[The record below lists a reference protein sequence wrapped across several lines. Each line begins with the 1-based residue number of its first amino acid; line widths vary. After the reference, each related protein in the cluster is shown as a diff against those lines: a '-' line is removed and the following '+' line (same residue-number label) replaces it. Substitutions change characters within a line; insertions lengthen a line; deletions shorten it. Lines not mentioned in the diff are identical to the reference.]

1 MPAWSDLIRYRQRIG
16 RKTPRSGWPILQTAG
31 AALAALCLSG
41 CGATPGVPAL
51 RLSAASLAFGHQPRG
66 TTSSAQSL
74 TATNTGSAAL
84 SITQIRLTGAY
95 PTSFRETDSC
105 GTSLAAGASCTISVQ
120 FAPNGV
126 GSFAAAVTLNDD
138 APDNP
143 QSVALSGTGTGSP
156 QVSFS
161 NTSLAFGSQA
171 GGSTSSSQNLTVTNT
186 GNATLN
192 ITQIGLTG
200 SYPNC
205 FKENNSCGRSLA
217 VGASCTISVQ
227 FAPNAAGSFAAAVS
241 LTDNAPNSPQSVP
254 LSGTGTNSSGSA
266 GGNGGSGV
274 SLSPSSVSFGNQPV
288 EVASSPETTTLSNN
302 SGTALSISS
311 LAFTGA
317 DPADFTENNT
327 CGSSVAT
334 GGTCTIVTVFTP
346 SASGSRS
353 ASLSVTDNVSGSP
366 QTVALSGTAT
376 HDVIL
381 SWGGSSGAAGYDV
394 YRGSSSG
401 SESSTPLNT
410 EPIAGT
416 SFTDT
421 NVQAGRTY
429 YYKITAVAAN
439 GSTQSESSLEVSAT
453 VPSP

>member
-1 MPAWSDLIRYRQRIG
+1 MPAGSDLIPFSQRIG
-16 RKTPRSGWPILQTAG
+16 REMPRSGWPILRAAW
-31 AALAALCLSG
+31 AALAVLCMSG

-51 RLSAASLAFGHQPRG
+51 RLSAASLSFGHQPRG

-74 TATNTGSAAL
+74 TATNTGSAPL
-84 SITQIRLTGAY
+84 SITQLQLTGAY
-95 PTSFRETDSC
+95 PDSFIETNTC

-126 GSFAAAVTLNDD
+126 GSFAAAVTLNDN
-138 APDNP
+138 APDSP
-143 QSVALSGTGTGSP
+143 QFVALSGTGTGSP

-161 NTSLAFGSQA
+161 NTSLAFGSQL
-171 GGSTSSSQNLTVTNT
+171 GGSTSSAQNLTVTNT

-205 FKENNSCGRSLA
+205 FRENNSCGSSLA
-217 VGASCTISVQ
+217 VGSSCTISVQ
-227 FAPNAAGSFAAAVS
+227 FAPNGVGSFAAAVS
-241 LTDNAPNSPQSVP
+241 LTDNAPNSPQLVP
-254 LSGTGTNSSGSA
+254 ISGTGTNSSGS
-266 GGNGGSGV
+266 GNSTLGV
-274 SLSPSSVSFGNQPV
+274 SFSPSSVSFGNQPV
-288 EVASSPETTTLSNN
+288 EVASSPDTITLANN
-302 SGTALSISS
+302 SGTALNISS

-327 CGSSVAT
+327 CGSSVAAV
-334 GGTCTIVTVFTP
+334 GTCTIVTVFTP

-353 ASLSVTDNVSGSP
+353 ASLSVTDNVTGSP
-366 QTVALSGTAT
+366 QAVALSGAGT

-381 SWGGSSGAAGYDV
+381 TWSASAGAAGYDI

-401 SESSTPLNT
+401 GESSTPLNT

-416 SFTDT
+416 SYTDT
-421 NVQAGRTY
+421 SVQAGRTY

-439 GSTQSESSLEVSAT
+439 GSTQSGSSSEVSAT